1 MCGRVVQARPIGEL
15 AEAYDAIPDETAFAA
30 LRPRF
35 NVAPTD
41 PLAVIVPEPAG
52 RRLTAHRW
60 GLLPPRDAAA
70 ARTRSP
76 LINARAETIALNPLF
91 RAAFE
96 RRRCLVPVDGFYEWE
111 RLADRRQ
118 PYFIHRAD
126 GRPLTLAGIWAPWRE
141 APDGG
146 LIGTCSIVTTVPDPV
161 VGRLHD
167 RMPVLL
173 AAEAWAAWLDPATDG
188 RALQRLLRPSSGV
201 VLQAHAVRP
210 LVNNVRNDGP
220 ALLEPVTS

>member
-15 AEAYDAIPDETAFAA
+15 AETYDAPPDQAALGA

-41 PLAVIVPEPAG
+41 PLAVIVALPTG
-52 RRLTAHRW
+52 RRLTAYRW
-60 GLLPPRDAAA
+60 GLLPPGDGAAR
-70 ARTRSP
+70 RTRSP
-76 LINARAETIALNPLF
+76 LINARAETIAHNPLF

-96 RRRCLVPVDGFYEWE
+96 RRRCVVPVDGFYEWE

-118 PYFIHRAD
+118 PYFIHRVD
-126 GRPLTLAGIWAPWRE
+126 GRPLTLAGIWAPWRVTPLGE
-141 APDGG
+141 
-146 LIGTCSIVTTVPDPV
+146 LIGTCSIVTTAPDAV

-173 AAEAWAAWLDPATDG
+173 AERDWGTWLDPAADG
-188 RALQRLLRPSSGV
+188 SALQRLLRPSSGIE
-201 VLQAHAVRP
+201 LEAYAVP
-210 LVNNVRNDGP
+210 LLVNNVRNDAP
-220 ALLEPVTS
+220 ALLERLAS

>member
-15 AEAYDAIPDETAFAA
+15 AATYGALPDETAFAA
-30 LRPRF
+30 LKPRF

-41 PLAVIVPEPAG
+41 PLAVVVGAPAG
-52 RRLTAHRW
+52 RRLTAYRW
-60 GLLPPRDAAA
+60 GLLPPRDAATA
-70 ARTRSP
+70 QTKSP

-91 RAAFE
+91 RGAFE
-96 RRRCLVPVDGFYEWE
+96 RRRCLVPIDGFYEWE

-126 GRPLTLAGIWAPWRE
+126 GGPLTLAGIWAPWRE
-141 APDGG
+141 AAGG
-146 LIGTCSIVTTVPDPV
+146 QPIGTCSIVTTVPDPI

-167 RMPVLL
+167 RMPVVL
-173 AAEAWAAWLDPATDG
+173 ADGAWDEWLDPSIAGST
-188 RALQRLLRPSSGV
+188 LQRLLRPTSGV
-201 VLQAHAVRP
+201 LLEAYAVQP

-220 ALLEPVTS
+220 SLLEPVTS

>member
-15 AEAYDAIPDETAFAA
+15 AEAYDALPDETALGA

-41 PLAVIVPEPAG
+41 PIAVIVLEAAG
-52 RRLTAHRW
+52 RRLTAYRW
-60 GLLPPRDAAA
+60 GLLPPTGNA
-70 ARTRSP
+70 ARRKSP

-118 PYFIHRAD
+118 PYFIHRLD

-146 LIGTCSIVTTVPDPV
+146 LIGTCSIVTTVPDGV

-167 RMPVLL
+167 RMPVVL
-173 AAEAWAAWLDPATDG
+173 AEPAWGPWLDPASDSRTLG
-188 RALQRLLRPSSGV
+188 RLLGPSSGV
-201 VLQAHAVRP
+201 ELEAYAVP
-210 LVNNVRNDGP
+210 LLVNNVRNDGP
-220 ALLEPVTS
+220 GLLERIAS

>member
-15 AEAYDAIPDETAFAA
+15 AEAYDALPDQTAFGA

-41 PLAVIVPEPAG
+41 PLAVIVALPAG

-60 GLLPPRDAAA
+60 GLLAPRDAAA
-70 ARTRSP
+70 ARRKSP
-76 LINARAETIALNPLF
+76 LINARAETIASNALF

-111 RLADRRQ
+111 RLGDRRQ
-118 PYFIHRAD
+118 PHFIHRVD

-146 LIGTCSIVTTVPDPV
+146 LIGACSIVTTTPDDV

-173 AAEAWAAWLDPATDG
+173 AERDWRTWLDTSSDG
-188 RALQRLLRPSSGV
+188 STLQGLLRPSTGIELESY
-201 VLQAHAVRP
+201 AVP
-210 LVNNVRNDGP
+210 LLVNNVRNDGP
-220 ALLEPVTS
+220 ELLERIAF

>member
-15 AEAYDAIPDETAFAA
+15 AEAYDALPDETAFAA

-41 PLAVIVPEPAG
+41 PLAVIVPLPTG
-52 RRLTAHRW
+52 RRLSAYRW
-60 GLLPPRDAAA
+60 GLLPPGDAAA
-70 ARTRSP
+70 ARTKSP
-76 LINARAETIALNPLF
+76 LINARAETIARNALF

-111 RLADRRQ
+111 RLEDRRQ
-118 PYFIHRAD
+118 PYFIHRPD

-141 APDGG
+141 APNGG
-146 LIGTCSIVTTVPDPV
+146 LIGTCSIVTTTPDIV

-167 RMPVLL
+167 RMPVVL
-173 AAEAWAAWLDPATDG
+173 AERDWGTWLDPAADG
-188 RALQRLLRPSSGV
+188 STLQRLLRPSGGV
-201 VLQAHAVRP
+201 ALEAYAVP
-210 LVNNVRNDGP
+210 LLVNNVRNDAP
-220 ALLEPVTS
+220 ALLERITS